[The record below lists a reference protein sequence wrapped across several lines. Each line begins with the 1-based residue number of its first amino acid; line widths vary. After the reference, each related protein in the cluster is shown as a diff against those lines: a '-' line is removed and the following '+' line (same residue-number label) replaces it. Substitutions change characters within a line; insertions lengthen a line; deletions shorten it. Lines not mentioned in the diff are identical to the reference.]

1 MQHRLTSLFHPKG
14 IAVVGASDR
23 HGSFGRK
30 VFSQLWADHAAPTI
44 VPVNPS
50 HKMVGGQKAYESL
63 TDAQQEHRLD
73 TAVVILSPDKLA
85 GIVREAGKT
94 AIRQVI
100 FVSEIDAP
108 NHAVRQ
114 KLERAAALARKA
126 DIQLLAMPAGGL
138 RGVFAVPQK
147 AACTYIGQ
155 SSDIADCMTHYAQE
169 RGIEFSRFITL
180 HPQDYPVSTGQIID
194 FVAAEDTTTSLLVH
208 VSVLDNVRELVSALA
223 YAARYKPVIVL
234 TTLPDAAQEALFT
247 QALERVHVLSVHT
260 LTQFST
266 AAKLVH
272 TGITSRGNRLHI
284 ISNSPQISALSCR
297 VLDNTPLVL
306 SGRSAGCLRQLGKLL
321 PYKPERYNPLDVP
334 IDTSPSVFQSLVE
347 SSLHDEESDAVLVIY
362 AGQHSNDCLQTA
374 QLISQLQA
382 KSGKP
387 LLLTWLGSADTDSV
401 RDQFNCQKNLHFKQP
416 EHAIQALAQLD
427 IYRNRQQNRYAL
439 QPFHD
444 YRYAVAAAEELQKS
458 LRPMIPVAVLSAG
471 KSHITHLLNTLRLHN
486 LTAEAQKQPALLH
499 LQSERDPVF
508 GQLIHLYNESGRQTL
523 LPPLLPTEAQRA
535 LQALGL
541 DSDTWLNCLL
551 DTAETVCR
559 LPEVHSLT
567 LALTISGKG
576 IACTEAKLHLQ
587 DTPYPPAPNVVA
599 PPPALPTEQFTLA
612 NGQIVRLRPVR
623 PEDASLLQTLYQG
636 MDDHSRYLRFMIASP
651 ELPPSLI
658 ARLSHPDYQREFALL
673 LHDDQ
678 HRPLAH
684 AHYSTDANGQSGEF
698 GIGIT
703 PSLQGQGVGGFLMQQ
718 LLQQAQKQGLQQ
730 MRAEILAENHPMQ
743 RLALKLGFTLSKH
756 PEDTQLLEARL
767 DLNNHS

>member
-1 MQHRLTSLFHPKG
+1 MG
-14 IAVVGASDR
+14 
-23 HGSFGRK
+23 
-30 VFSQLWADHAAPTI
+30 
-44 VPVNPS
+44 
-50 HKMVGGQKAYESL
+50 
-63 TDAQQEHRLD
+63 
-73 TAVVILSPDKLA
+73 
-85 GIVREAGKT
+85 
-94 AIRQVI
+94 
-100 FVSEIDAP
+100 
-108 NHAVRQ
+108 
-114 KLERAAALARKA
+114 
-126 DIQLLAMPAGGL
+126 
-138 RGVFAVPQK
+138 
-147 AACTYIGQ
+147 
-155 SSDIADCMTHYAQE
+155 
-169 RGIEFSRFITL
+169 
-180 HPQDYPVSTGQIID
+180 
-194 FVAAEDTTTSLLVH
+194 
-208 VSVLDNVRELVSALA
+208 
-223 YAARYKPVIVL
+223 
-234 TTLPDAAQEALFT
+234 
-247 QALERVHVLSVHT
+247 
-260 LTQFST
+260 
-266 AAKLVH
+266 
-272 TGITSRGNRLHI
+272 
-284 ISNSPQISALSCR
+284 
-297 VLDNTPLVL
+297 
-306 SGRSAGCLRQLGKLL
+306 GRSAGCLRQLGKLL
-321 PYKPERYNPLDVP
+321 PYKPERHNPLDVP

-401 RDQFNCQKNLHFKQP
+401 RDQFNRQKNLHFKQP
-416 EHAIQALAQLD
+416 EHAVQALAQLD

-567 LALTISGKG
+567 LALTISEKG

-587 DTPYPPAPNVVA
+587 DTPYAPAPNVFA

-623 PEDASLLQTLYQG
+623 PEDAPLLQTLYQS
-636 MDDHSRYLRFMIASP
+636 MDDHSRYLRFMIAAP
-651 ELPPSLI
+651 ELPPRLI

-718 LLQQAQKQGLQQ
+718 LLQHAQKQGLQQ

-767 DLNNHS
+767 DLDNHS